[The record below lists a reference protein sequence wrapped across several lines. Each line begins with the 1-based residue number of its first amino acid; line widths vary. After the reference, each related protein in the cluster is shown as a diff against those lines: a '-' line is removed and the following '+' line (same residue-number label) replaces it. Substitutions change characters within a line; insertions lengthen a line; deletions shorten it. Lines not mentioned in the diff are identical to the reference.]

1 MSHPTPLQ
9 LAALV
14 AGLFGLACQQKIPRN
29 QFNPRGGDQTVRN
42 LTFSNVQIKR
52 TLDPKLLR
60 PPTESYI
67 LGPGD
72 ILEIEIAEVPGTL
85 ARTFVMPD
93 GMVYYNLAGG
103 VRAEGLTQEAFS
115 KQLGEALKRD
125 YSNPLINVSLVEVRS
140 RRYWILGRVFKPG
153 IFPLRQPTTL
163 LEAISQ
169 SGGLFTSRFS
179 GTTQELADL
188 SNSVVIRDGDILP
201 VRFDKLVNEG
211 DTSQNIYLRHNDF
224 IYLPSA
230 TSSTVLLLGAVSVP
244 QAVGYK
250 DSLTLVDCVA
260 QGKGPTKDAHLSQT
274 VIVRGTLDKPSAA
287 IVNLKAILTGKETNV
302 LLQPGDIVWIPT
314 HPLGL
319 LTSTVKLIFQDAA
332 RGYAAAQGSNL
343 AGSSQNP
350 NLSLPLS
357 QPAQSTTP

>member
-1 MSHPTPLQ
+1 MSHSTSLQ
-9 LAALV
+9 LATLA
-14 AGLFGLACQQKIPRN
+14 AGLFGMACQQTIPRN
-29 QFNPRGGDQTVRN
+29 QFNPRNGDQTVRN
-42 LTFSNVQIKR
+42 LTFANVKIKR
-52 TLDPKLLR
+52 ALDSKLLR
-60 PPTESYI
+60 PPTEPYI

-72 ILEIEIAEVPGTL
+72 ILEIEIAEMPGTL

-103 VRAEGLTQEAFS
+103 VHAEGLTQEAFA
-115 KQLGEALKRD
+115 KRLAEALKRD
-125 YSNPLINVSLVEVRS
+125 YTNPLINVSLVEVRS

-163 LEAISQ
+163 LEAISE

-201 VRFDKLVNEG
+201 VRFDKLINEG

-230 TSSTVLLLGAVSVP
+230 TSATVLLLGAVGAP

-250 DSLTLVDCVA
+250 DSLTLIDCIA
-260 QGKGPTKDAHLSQT
+260 QGKGPTKNAHLTET

-302 LLQPGDIVWIPT
+302 LLQPGDIVWIPN

-319 LTSTVKLIFQDAA
+319 LDSTVKLVFQDAA
-332 RGYAAAQGSNL
+332 RSYAASQGASI
-343 AGSSQNP
+343 AGSTQNT

-357 QPAQSTTP
+357 QPTQSTTP

>member
-1 MSHPTPLQ
+1 MSRPTPLQ
-9 LAALV
+9 LAAL
-14 AGLFGLACQQKIPRN
+14 ATGLFGMACQQTIPKN
-29 QFNPRGGDQTVRN
+29 QFNPRTGDLTVRN
-42 LTFSNVQIKR
+42 LTFANVKMKR

-60 PPTESYI
+60 PPTDSYI

-72 ILEIEIAEVPGTL
+72 IVEIEIAEVPGTL

-103 VRAEGLTQEAFS
+103 VHAEGLTQAAFS
-115 KQLGEALKRD
+115 KQLAEALKRD

-163 LEAISQ
+163 LEAISE

-188 SNSVVIRDGDILP
+188 SNSVIIRDGDILP
-201 VRFDKLVNEG
+201 VKFDKLINEG
-211 DTSQNIYLRHNDF
+211 DTSQNVYLRHNDF

-230 TSSTVLLLGAVSVP
+230 STSTVLLLGAVSVP
-244 QAVGYK
+244 QAISYK
-250 DSLTLVDCVA
+250 DSLTLVDCIA
-260 QGKGPTKDAHLSQT
+260 QAKGPTKEAHLT
-274 VIVRGTLDKPSAA
+274 HAVIVRGTLEKPSAA
-287 IVNLKAILTGKETNV
+287 IVNLKAILTGKETDV
-302 LLQPGDIVWIPT
+302 LLQPGDIVWLPT
-314 HPLGL
+314 RPLGL
-319 LTSTVKLIFQDAA
+319 LDSTVKLIFQDAA
-332 RGYAAAQGSNL
+332 RSYAASQGSSMV
-343 AGSSQNP
+343 GSAQNP

-357 QPAQSTTP
+357 QPTQSTTP